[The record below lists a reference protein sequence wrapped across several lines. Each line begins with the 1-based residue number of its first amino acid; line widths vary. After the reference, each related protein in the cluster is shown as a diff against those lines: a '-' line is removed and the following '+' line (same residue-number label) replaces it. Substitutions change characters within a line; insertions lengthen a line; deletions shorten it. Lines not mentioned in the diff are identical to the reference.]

1 MISSKQMAVLFGFFL
16 CMGSIMCG
24 GCSYKSA
31 PQPITA
37 DVNESLAAHREIF
50 KKGVETVTGNVH
62 VAIGFGISNSIMI
75 EGDDGMII
83 VDTMTT
89 REEAAE
95 VLAEFRKISSKPIR
109 AIIYTHSHP
118 DHVFG
123 ADVFAEGGNPV
134 VYAHDTTEK
143 LVQHLLSE
151 VRPCIG
157 MRSMRMYGNFL
168 PPDQL
173 YNVGIGPMVGLGPDS
188 TVGFVRPT
196 LTFSGRLVEEVAG
209 IRLELIH
216 APGETDD
223 QILVWLPDQKVLI
236 PGDNFYWAFPN
247 LYTIRGTPFR
257 SLKHWY
263 RSIDAMRDLE
273 AEYLVPCH
281 SRPIV
286 GKDRIEAILTDYRDA
301 IQYIHDQSIRG
312 MNAGMTPDELA
323 EHVQLPEHLAG
334 APYLQPFYGKASW
347 SARSMFNGH
356 LGWFDGDAAN
366 LQPMTRHEQAALI
379 TRIAGGKEALLSTT
393 RELIEEQ
400 AWQAALQ
407 LTGHLIRLDPELLE
421 ARRLR
426 IQALTALAGAEQNP
440 PARHYYLS
448 EAIELRDGFVVYE
461 TAKPS
466 AASLEQF
473 TLRGFLDSLAV
484 NLDPQKS
491 IAIDQKVLMRFSD
504 AGEAFT
510 IHVRRGVAEIRKRA
524 FNDDADEDFSI
535 HVVADADAWKQ
546 MLARLRNPV
555 TTMAGFRYEK
565 GNALAFAM
573 FMRLFEAPEPKLP
586 VEAFHFEKTM

>member
-1 MISSKQMAVLFGFFL
+1 MVILYITSSQ
-16 CMGSIMCG
+16 
-24 GCSYKSA
+24 
-31 PQPITA
+31 
-37 DVNESLAAHREIF
+37 
-50 KKGVETVTGNVH
+50 KGAGKT
-62 VAIGFGISNSIMI
+62 
-75 EGDDGMII
+75 
-83 VDTMTT
+83 
-89 REEAAE
+89 
-95 VLAEFRKISSKPIR
+95 
-109 AIIYTHSHP
+109 
-118 DHVFG
+118 
-123 ADVFAEGGNPV
+123 
-134 VYAHDTTEK
+134 
-143 LVQHLLSE
+143 LVCAGLGRHLL
-151 VRPCIG
+151 G
-157 MRSMRMYGNFL
+157 DGKK
-168 PPDQL
+168 
-173 YNVGIGPMVGLGPDS
+173 VG
-188 TVGFVRPT
+188 
-196 LTFSGRLVEEVAG
+196 
-209 IRLELIH
+209 
-216 APGETDD
+216 
-223 QILVWLPDQKVLI
+223 
-236 PGDNFYWAFPN
+236 
-247 LYTIRGTPFR
+247 
-257 SLKHWY
+257 
-263 RSIDAMRDLE
+263 
-273 AEYLVPCH
+273 YL
-281 SRPIV
+281 RPIV
-286 GKDRIEAILTDYRDA
+286 TDNGDATQSGSNDNAAFMKGILGLEETTETIYPVIGGKDNAASKIESAHDKVCQGKDVVIIEGIAPEQSDEIIKVLDAKVVIIEDYSTQTVGSSTDYKKPGKSLLGVIVNKAPKKKAEQIANELSAQLSQAGTALLGVIPEDRTLSA
-301 IQYIHDQSIRG
+301 
-312 MNAGMTPDELA
+312 MNVAELA

-448 EAIELRDGFVVYE
+448 EAIELRDAFVVYE

-504 AGEAFT
+504 AGEAFS

-546 MLARLRNPV
+546 MLAWLRNPV